1 MSEKKEVK
9 RIEIFRFDEGSGSW
23 KKVYLEPTASGAF
36 LVVSQGVKGKGEKV
50 SVSLKLSFAELSYLC
65 MAIDKIVFK
74 YLDI

>member
-23 KKVYLEPTASGAF
+23 KKVYLEPHKGGAF

-50 SVSLKLSFAELSYLC
+50 SVSLKLSFAELSLLR
-65 MAIDKIVFK
+65 MALDKIILK